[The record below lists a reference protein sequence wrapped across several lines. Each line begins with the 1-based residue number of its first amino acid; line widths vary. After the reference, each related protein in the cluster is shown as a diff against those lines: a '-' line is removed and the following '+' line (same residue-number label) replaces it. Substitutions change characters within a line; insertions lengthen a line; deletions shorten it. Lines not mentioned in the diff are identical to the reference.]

1 MSLVRGGGRPQ
12 QNKVKKAVVRS
23 KKSNPPKREW
33 LSTVN
38 DLSVHKLSPAEL
50 NHRHELRKSHNKAA
64 AQWELREKAL
74 QGRLVKQAGSSPA
87 PLDQSSL
94 TILREVF
101 SDKLLLQDV
110 LARSDRAMALVQ
122 NLFGDAPR
130 RQTGHACV
138 TMVPNSDSPPTRLS
152 LFGESMVEQ
161 QALSEQEDN
170 DDTSSATLI
179 QRKMKAKNKVQRQK
193 VCRQRFSSPGSP
205 CMSASAPAQTALN
218 ATLAVQRL
226 RSQQNQSQEAMGEP
240 SFLVSQVLNPELS
253 PRQAGSCCTARTRKR
268 VCKTVELNGSSVASL
283 SGEQSSLGLLQ
294 TLLGQVE
301 VDLDRLSPDAGPAWN
316 QSQQTTHG
324 FTGFSVALVST
335 LGRLVHIL
343 KKHQDESESA
353 VEERRRLEEKLREQ
367 RGLIDALSAE
377 SMTLRE
383 EATSLQQR
391 TTELERKLE
400 SVVSTSQCSD
410 VIATVQQPV
419 GDPPLISLSPVG
431 HRDSWCP
438 LPDTHPGPSHQDAN
452 DKLSAQSS
460 SLPSSLSLPSD
471 PLLSLEAMEAEIAKL
486 CRLKDVIKAQLSQAR
501 AGGLFDSSGEQRTL
515 SSISASRVTPHSV
528 SNRTTES
535 ASTTQHVNQQVASNT
550 LSVQQRLLEVNKQS
564 AAARG
569 RLLELIEQQKQNI
582 STKVS
587 PSDYRIPSSAFS
599 PQPAGDASADQ
610 SFLMPAEESLSGAD
624 RRPSACEV
632 YSQHYEEAQRDGSTQ
647 VDKRRVQEGWFAL
660 SAHVRC

>member
-50 NHRHELRKSHNKAA
+50 
-64 AQWELREKAL
+64 
-74 QGRLVKQAGSSPA
+74 
-87 PLDQSSL
+87 
-94 TILREVF
+94 VF

>member
-12 QNKVKKAVVRS
+12 QNKAKKAVVRS

-38 DLSVHKLSPAEL
+38 DLSVYKLSPAEL

-74 QGRLVKQAGSSPA
+74 QGRLVKQTGSSPA

-94 TILREVF
+94 TILREQVF
-101 SDKLLLQDV
+101 SDKLLLQDA

-122 NLFGDAPR
+122 KLFGDAPR

-138 TMVPNSDSPPTRLS
+138 TMVPNCDSPPTRLS
-152 LFGESMVEQ
+152 LFDESMVEQ
-161 QALSEQEDN
+161 QALSEQEDK
-170 DDTSSATLI
+170 DDTSTATLI

-205 CMSASAPAQTALN
+205 CMSASTPAQTALN

-226 RSQQNQSQEAMGEP
+226 RSQQNQSQEGQGEP

-253 PRQAGSCCTARTRKR
+253 PKQAGSCRTARTRKR

-283 SGEQSSLGLLQ
+283 SKEHSSLGLLQ
-294 TLLGQVE
+294 TMLGQVE
-301 VDLDRLSPDAGPAWN
+301 GALDRLSPDVGPAWS
-316 QSQQTTHG
+316 QTQQTTHG

-343 KKHQDESESA
+343 KKHQEESESA

-367 RGLIDALSAE
+367 RELIDALSAE

-419 GDPPLISLSPVG
+419 GERPLISLSPVCR
-431 HRDSWCP
+431 RDSWCP
-438 LPDTHPGPSHQDAN
+438 LPDSHPGPSHQDAN
-452 DKLSAQSS
+452 DKLSAQNS
-460 SLPSSLSLPSD
+460 SLLSSLSLTSD

-486 CRLKDVIKAQLSQAR
+486 CRLKDVIRAQLSQAR
-501 AGGLFDSSGEQRTL
+501 AGGLFDSSGQQRSL
-515 SSISASRVTPHSV
+515 SSISTSRATPHIV
-528 SNRTTES
+528 SNRITES
-535 ASTTQHVNQQVASNT
+535 ASTTQQSMLASNT
-550 LSVQQRLLEVNKQS
+550 LSVQQRLLEVNQQS
-564 AAARG
+564 AAARA

-582 STKVS
+582 STKGS
-587 PSDYRIPSSAFS
+587 PSDYFIPSSAFS
-599 PQPAGDASADQ
+599 PQPAGGASADQ
-610 SFLMPAEESLSGAD
+610 SFLMRADKSLSGAD
-624 RRPSACEV
+624 RRTSACEV

-647 VDKRRVQEGWFAL
+647 GDKRGVQEGWFAL
-660 SAHVRC
+660 AAHPK